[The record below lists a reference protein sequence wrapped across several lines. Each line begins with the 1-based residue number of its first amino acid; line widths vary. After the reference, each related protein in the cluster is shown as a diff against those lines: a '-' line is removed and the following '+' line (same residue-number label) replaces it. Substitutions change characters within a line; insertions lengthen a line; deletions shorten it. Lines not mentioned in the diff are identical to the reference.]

1 VNPKK
6 PTRAYEF
13 CDKTVFLRIG
23 MIQKV
28 LVHVIEKIV
37 VDRHLFLMAGIG
49 GVFFWLSFFASAGI
63 WVVGT
68 FIVKKK

>member
-1 VNPKK
+1 LK
-6 PTRAYEF
+6 PNKSSKAYHF

-23 MIQKV
+23 LIQKV

-37 VDRHLFLMAGIG
+37 VDRHLFLLAGIG
-49 GVFFWLSFFASAGI
+49 VVFFWVSFFASTGLWI
-63 WVVGT
+63 VGR

>member
-6 PTRAYEF
+6 PTQAYEF

-63 WVVGT
+63 WIVGK
-68 FIVKKK
+68 FIVKKN

>member
-6 PTRAYEF
+6 PIRAYEF

-28 LVHVIEKIV
+28 LVHIIEKIV
-37 VDRHLFLMAGIG
+37 VDRHLFLIAGIG

-68 FIVKKK
+68 FIVKKN